1 MSKLTAALKRFWSS
15 LPHQVQALILL
26 FLTTALT
33 TLGKELQELFLGN
46 EAFTWLMLRHDIVA
60 AVVAGLVV
68 VRAFYMLPNG
78 SGKQL
83 TAAPVANPQAPAQ
96 K

>member
-1 MSKLTAALKRFWSS
+1 MLLKLKALWAS
-15 LPHQVQALILL
+15 LPHPVQALILL
-26 FLTTALT
+26 FVTTAGT
-33 TLGKELQELFLGN
+33 TLGKEFQELLLGN
-46 EAFTWLMLRHDIVA
+46 EAFTWAVLQHDL
-60 AVVAGLVV
+60 VVAVLAGVAV

-83 TAAPVANPQAPAQ
+83 QAAQQTLPPAPG

>member
-1 MSKLTAALKRFWSS
+1 MNKLKTLWAS
-15 LPHQVQALILL
+15 LPHPVQALILL
-26 FLTTALT
+26 FVTTAGT

-46 EAFTWLMLRHDIVA
+46 EAFTWAVLQHDL
-60 AVVAGLVV
+60 VVAVLAGAAV
-68 VRAFYMLPNG
+68 VRAFYMLPNA

-83 TAAPVANPQAPAQ
+83 QAQANAQQSLPPAPG